1 MNNPEIVLDGNSL
14 TIEQVISL
22 SNFNTKVRLS
32 NSSIST
38 IKDSRNLVEN
48 IISSGDVVYGINTGF
63 GALSN
68 VTIPTDKLEDLQS
81 NLIRSHACGLGERM
95 DPNSVLMMMIV
106 RANSLAKGFSGA
118 RLELIQLLVDMINN
132 RIVPVVPRIGSLGAS
147 GDLAPLSHMALAMMG
162 ESETQV
168 QTINGDWVTY
178 NSLEALENFGLKPI
192 KLQAKEGLS
201 LINGTSQMCSYLC
214 QSIVN
219 LEMLIFAA
227 DAALSTSIEAIKGS
241 YVAFDKRIHD
251 VRPQLGQSISASRI
265 RGFLNDSEINE
276 SHIDCDRVQDSYS
289 FRCAP
294 QVHGPMIDVLREARR
309 IVNIEINSATD
320 NPLVFSSK
328 GEPEVIS
335 GGNFHGQILAII
347 SDNMAICIHEIA
359 SISERRINQ
368 VLDPQWSGQK
378 AFLANDEGL
387 ESGLMIVQYVAA
399 AVIAE
404 LSLLSNPV
412 TTTNVPV
419 SMGKEDHV
427 SMGATA
433 SYRTFKAS
441 KLLSSV
447 ISSELICSCQA
458 LDNIAEKPSKSVGKI
473 HNWLRNYV
481 SKIEGDRSTTKDTE
495 IIAKLLLTSEF
506 IEIFGE

>member
-168 QTINGDWVTY
+168 QTNNGDWVTY

-412 TTTNVPV
+412 STTNVPV